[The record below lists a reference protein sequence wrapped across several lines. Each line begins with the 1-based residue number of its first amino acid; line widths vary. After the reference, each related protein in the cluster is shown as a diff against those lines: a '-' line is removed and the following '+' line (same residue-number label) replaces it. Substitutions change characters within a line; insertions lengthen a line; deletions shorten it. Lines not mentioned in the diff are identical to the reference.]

1 MSPTFRVF
9 LVPAIAAL
17 AILAACGGGERG
29 RGPEAVVPSGPREDA
44 VPVRVAEVRPGRF
57 RESLELT
64 GTLAPLAEVTVST
77 ENGGLVRELG
87 FEKGDRV
94 ETGAILARVGDDLA
108 ESRLAQARADL
119 AAAEANYAKV
129 SKLFERQAVP
139 RQDLVAA
146 TSRRDRERARV
157 RELTLL
163 LERAV
168 IRAPID
174 GVAVD
179 RPVDVGEVLAPG
191 TRVTTLQRTDRLK
204 VRVDVPDTEIA
215 WVTRGTT
222 GEVRVDAWPGRTFPA
237 RVTFVGPAADPNSRT
252 FPVELV
258 LANPRGELRPGMV
271 ARVRLLHPPREDA
284 IVVPLDAVLRRAG
297 GFAAFVVEDG
307 VARERELVL
316 GGRAEG
322 RVLVR
327 SGLAPGDLLVVAGQ
341 RDLED
346 GRPVRVTGR
355 AEPESGP

>member
-1 MSPTFRVF
+1 MIPPCRPSVVPLLVTAF
-9 LVPAIAAL
+9 LL
-17 AILAACGGGERG
+17 AGCGGGERG
-29 RGPEAVVPSGPREDA
+29 RAPATPGAAASREDA
-44 VPVRVAEVRPGRF
+44 VPVRVVEVRPGPF

-64 GTLAPLAEVTVST
+64 GTLAPLEEVTVST

-94 ETGAILARVGDDLA
+94 RAGTVLARIGDDLA

-129 SKLFERQAVP
+129 SRLFERRAVP

-157 RELTLL
+157 RELELL

-168 IRAPID
+168 VRAPID

-191 TRVTTLQRTDRLK
+191 TRITTLQRTERLK
-204 VRVDVPDTEIA
+204 VRVDVPDTEIS
-215 WVTRGTT
+215 WVRAGTA
-222 GEVRVDAWPGRTFPA
+222 GVVVVDAWPGRTFPA
-237 RVTFVGPAADPNSRT
+237 RVTFVGPAADPDSRT

-258 LANPRGELRPGMV
+258 LDDPRGNVRPGMA

-284 IVVPLDAVLRRAG
+284 IVVPLDAVLRRSG
-297 GFAAFVVEDG
+297 RFAAFVVVNG
-307 VARERELVL
+307 VARERGLVL
-316 GGRAEG
+316 GGRADG

-327 SGLAPGDLLVVAGQ
+327 SGLAPGDLLVVTGQ

-355 AEPESGP
+355 AAPGTRP